1 MTLPLLLLLLL
12 FLHLHAKDHFA
23 PAIVPFVQIVVKTLI
38 SAKGAVWFKQLD
50 MGIEDIRLR
59 LIRSLFLSEVNY
71 YFSGSDLLGILATK
85 LSKVGILAVKDG

>member
-1 MTLPLLLLLLL
+1 MTLPLLLLL
-12 FLHLHAKDHFA
+12 FLHLHAKDHIA
-23 PAIVPFVQIVVKTLI
+23 PVLVPIEQIVVKTLI
-38 SAKGAVWFKQLD
+38 SAKGAVLFKQLD
-50 MGIEDIRLR
+50 EGIDDIRLR

>member
-1 MTLPLLLLLLL
+1 MTLPLLQLL
-12 FLHLHAKDHFA
+12 FLHLPAKDHIA
-23 PAIVPFVQIVVKTLI
+23 PVLVPNEQIVVKTLI
-38 SAKGAVWFKQLD
+38 SAKGAVLFKQLD
-50 MGIEDIRLR
+50 EGIDDIRLR